1 MLCSAQV
8 LEGTSALFSL
18 CCFLFIVIAGVTFNL
33 AGGFTRPSGSYVF
46 FFAVLSA
53 IVGLFWKAVLGEP
66 ADSNLLAPQLTIEVY
81 LGAICSLLFAVYIS
95 RKLTTKRALLG
106 TMIEE
111 TRMQNATF
119 GCIIIGML
127 IVGLEATMPHENGSV
142 LSALQQVDRFLP
154 MAIIIGVTYQIRKS
168 RGTSSINLPVVLSFA
183 VTFFFGLIGFSKEG
197 MLTPFFCWL
206 IAACSM
212 RYRVTLPQIAG
223 GVLVAV
229 LIFQYLIPY
238 SQYGRQFR
246 NPSFS
251 KEVDSSLELL
261 SKLGYVREQYHSQ
274 EAETGEDSDFNYY
287 NTRQGF
293 FDRLQRISLDD
304 ALISLTGRGHVF
316 GLGPIWASFE
326 NLVPHFFWPN
336 KPRLYFGT
344 EYAHEIGGLVP
355 EEDTTTG
362 ISFSPAAESF
372 HLASWFGIFLVA
384 PVIWIMLFTLFDSLC
399 GDTRLAPWGILAIV
413 MFAHTAPETGI
424 TGVIYI
430 LGFGTAAILFVA
442 VVTTYVM
449 PIVGSM
455 IAGPESITVRRS
467 VRVRSVPSRKLSA
480 PSSEG

>member
-1 MLCSAQV
+1 M
-8 LEGTSALFSL
+8 EGTAPLFSL
-18 CCFLFIVIAGVTFNL
+18 CCFLFIVITGVTFNL

-53 IVGLFWKAVLGEP
+53 IVGLVWKAVLGEP

-81 LGAICSLLFAVYIS
+81 LGTICSLLFAVYIS

-119 GCIIIGML
+119 GCIIIGLAIMGMDVTL
-127 IVGLEATMPHENGSV
+127 PHENGSA

-168 RGTSSINLPVVLSFA
+168 RGTSSINLPVVLAFA
-183 VTFFFGLIGFSKEG
+183 ATFFFGLVGFSKEG

-212 RYRVTLPQIAG
+212 RYRLTLPQVLG
-223 GVLVAV
+223 GVLAAF

-246 NPSFS
+246 NSSFS
-251 KEVDSSLELL
+251 EEFDSSLDLL
-261 SKLGYVREQYHSQ
+261 SRLGYVREQYHLQ
-274 EAETGEDSDFNYY
+274 EVETGDDSDFNYY
-287 NTRQGF
+287 DTRQGF
-293 FDRLQRISLDD
+293 FDRLQRLSLDD
-304 ALISLTGRGHVF
+304 ALINLTERGHIF
-316 GLGPIWASFE
+316 GLDPIWASFE

-344 EYAHEIGGLVP
+344 EYAHEIGGLIP
-355 EEDTTTG
+355 EGDTTTG

-372 HLASWFGIFLVA
+372 HLARWFGVLLVA
-384 PVIWIMLFTLFDSLC
+384 PVLWIMLFTLFDSLC
-399 GDTRLAPWGILAIV
+399 GDTRMAPWGILAIV
-413 MFAHTAPETGI
+413 MFSHVAPEAGI

-455 IAGPESITVRRS
+455 VAGPESLTIHRGARIRSIRPRRL
-467 VRVRSVPSRKLSA
+467 PA